1 MNLSRTVP
9 FKTTLTRPRGELT
22 RLYKQARENEARL
35 VDDLDIAREVQ
46 QQLLPRGTPAFPGLD
61 LAAAC
66 IPARELGGDFYDFFS
81 YSSGRLALA
90 LGDVSA
96 NHPTGGRARPR
107 GLYPY
112 SRDEACGH
120 GSNAAGP
127 IADGGEQESLLAE
140 RSEVGTNLGGRK
152 VE

>member
-1 MNLSRTVP
+1 MSSRGCI
-9 FKTTLTRPRGELT
+9 TRPAKT
-22 RLYKQARENEARL
+22 RQVE
-35 VDDLDIAREVQ
+35 DLDVAREVQ

-112 SRDEACGH
+112 SRDEACGR

-127 IADGGEQESLLAE
+127 EADGGGQESQLAE
-140 RSEVGTNLGGRK
+140 RGEVGNNLGDRN
-152 VE
+152 VESPLVPERLHIVTLQMQ